1 MTNQDPSAKPMPI
14 NASMNAPNRNN
25 LLLSLLIAGLI
36 LSSLTASWLGRQ
48 EDLQEET
55 SSDLGGREENNLQ
68 ET

>member
-1 MTNQDPSAKPMPI
+1 MTNQDPSAKPTPI
-14 NASMNAPNRNN
+14 NASMNTPNRNN

-48 EDLQEET
+48 EEPREET